1 VSIPP
6 DKPSPLVP
14 GYRLDR
20 YELLCPLAQGGMASV
35 WVARQTGKHGF
46 EKLIAIKTILPQF
59 SSDHRFRRMFLD
71 EAHIAAGIEH
81 PNVAQILD
89 LGEQHDVLY
98 IAMEWVDGE
107 ALSKLH
113 RAVEKKNLA
122 MPSAIVLRILADAC
136 AGLHAAH
143 ELRGKDGE
151 LLNVVHRDVS
161 PQNILVSSKGVAKI
175 IDFGVAKARDR
186 VAEDTNAGVLKGKIQ
201 YMAPEQAVGKPID
214 RRADVWA
221 VGAILY
227 HLLAGKPP
235 FDAPN
240 QLAVLH
246 RLSSGK
252 PPLPLPS
259 SIPKPVS
266 DVVRA
271 TLTHDSA
278 RRIATAQDL
287 QFALEDAMQKA
298 GLRATTSDVASY
310 MREHLA
316 DRTEARKKSVEVAL
330 QAAAERARVAS
341 VLSMPTSDSGSGIN
355 DPRLKSAPEIGS
367 LSDLAPRKSE
377 PPTTHG
383 IVAGSTGSVAV
394 ATSSLRSSPLA
405 GRGKVVAIGA
415 GALVLL
421 IIVIAITT
429 RSKSEAPAPSAA
441 AAQSAAPTVTA
452 TATTAPTATAPASIE
467 PTIAVT
473 VAPTASTTTT
483 VTPTTGT
490 KVFVGAKPTTTA
502 SASATQ
508 KPKGWKKIDDG
519 F

>member
-6 DKPSPLVP
+6 DKPSPIVP

-35 WVARQTGKHGF
+35 WVARQLGKHGF
-46 EKLIAIKTILPQF
+46 TKLIALKTILPQF

-107 ALSKLH
+107 ALSKLF

-122 MPSAIVLRILADAC
+122 MPAAIVLRIIADAC
-136 AGLHAAH
+136 GGLHAAH

-161 PQNILVSSKGVAKI
+161 PQNILVSAKGVAKI

-201 YMAPEQAVGKPID
+201 YMAPEQAVGKAID

-221 VGAILY
+221 MGAILY
-227 HLLAGKPP
+227 HLLSGKAP

-252 PPLPLPS
+252 PPLPLPQ
-259 SIPKPVS
+259 SIPRPINE
-266 DVVRA
+266 VVRA
-271 TLTHDSA
+271 ALTHDASK
-278 RRIATAQDL
+278 RIATAHDL
-287 QFALEDAMQKA
+287 QNAIEEAMQKA

-310 MREHLA
+310 AREHLA
-316 DRTEARKKSVEVAL
+316 DRYEVRKKAVEVAL

-341 VLSMPTSDSGSGIN
+341 VLSMPASDSGSGIN

-367 LSDLAPRKSE
+367 LSEIAPPKSE

-383 IVAGSTGSVAV
+383 VAASNASVAI
-394 ATSSLRSSPLA
+394 ATPSPRSSPLA
-405 GRGKVVAIGA
+405 GRGKFIAIGA
-415 GALVLL
+415 VAALALGVVL
-421 IIVIAITT
+421 AFST
-429 RSKSEAPAPSAA
+429 RSRPPETPAPTPA
-441 AAQSAAPTVTA
+441 AAPTPTTAPTPTPAPTPIVIEPPEPTATASATTTATSAPTLVAGKPVVGTKTTA
-452 TATTAPTATAPASIE
+452 TATAT
-467 PTIAVT
+467 
-473 VAPTASTTTT
+473 
-483 VTPTTGT
+483 
-490 KVFVGAKPTTTA
+490 
-502 SASATQ
+502 ASATQ
-508 KPKGWKKIDDG
+508 KKGWKKLDDG